1 MAAPALVPIIAGTIK
16 AVKIIGA
23 TLAATSVASDVYH
36 QTTDKKDGQRDRR
49 SPDRYQPT
57 SFDYAL
63 KGGLSPIDSVQQIGG
78 IVNLGTLQKLN
89 TVPTIKP
96 FEVAGYTRQQRYT
109 KQQQWNE
116 LTDPLN
122 LNSFSDVL
130 LNQEGKAQRMSDLGL
145 TNTPLNLP
153 GIRTIVLG
161 VDTLKN
167 QVLDPA
173 LKGEGGKLFMNLT
186 NWLGEDMDT
195 IDGANLV
202 KGLVLEKDKSKVFT
216 RALGFGKEGKYTYDY
231 SIYNPEMGFM
241 ESLGKGK
248 SMQIEEIEFQPGTS
262 EFLQG
267 AEGKLRRLRDFMAL
281 NAEVSIEIQ
290 GHVHATNESN
300 GFAAQK
306 LSEARAKRVMNYLAT
321 NGIDKTRME
330 AIGYGNTKPIYPNPK
345 FAYEEQANRRV
356 EIVIK

>member
-109 KQQQWNE
+109 KQPQWNE

-241 ESLGKGK
+241 ESLGKEMISSPSFWLTLGGK
-248 SMQIEEIEFQPGTS
+248 ALLKTPLKMFEKTMTESIDDILKQT
-262 EFLQG
+262 
-267 AEGKLRRLRDFMAL
+267 GKTL
-281 NAEVSIEIQ
+281 
-290 GHVHATNESN
+290 TNESKD
-300 GFAAQK
+300 ALVK
-306 LSEARAKRVMNYLAT
+306 DLRLLYK
-321 NGIDKTRME
+321 KTLYE
-330 AIGYGNTKPIYPNPK
+330 DLDINKAISQLQLKH
-345 FAYEEQANRRV
+345 
-356 EIVIK
+356 